1 MKWEK
6 AGIGSMMRNMDIVFS
21 FGLGT
26 LFLGEEIHSLS
37 VFGACVVLI
46 ASISIGIIKIRSK
59 TSETSQKPVALPPSR
74 KSSAKKD
81 SPGESD
87 IELRRFELL

>member
-1 MKWEK
+1 M
-6 AGIGSMMRNMDIVFS
+6 FS

-59 TSETSQKPVALPPSR
+59 TSETTPKSVALPSR
-74 KSSAKKD
+74 SNSSAKKD

-87 IELRRFELL
+87 IELRRFELLENPFGFSKNFAEMSIE